1 MASVKDYVVR
11 VNMAL
16 ERAELQEG
24 RSVCL
29 VLVAVDIGEATDGI
43 SQRGHRKN
51 KIVERLF
58 FVFKSL
64 QEIQ

>member
-1 MASVKDYVVR
+1 
-11 VNMAL
+11 MAL